1 MNTYEEQIENQR
13 IIHHENKNQLISI
26 RSLLEENSSN
36 EKVINYIN
44 SLLDDEKSVK
54 NGEYTKFRYLPSG
67 IKGLLYYKVI
77 NAKEKG
83 INIKTNISKDLKD
96 SILFRLSIEDLKQ
109 LGRLLGVYIDNA
121 IEASMT
127 SNEKE
132 VGIEILKEPNDVIII
147 ISNTYSELIENKSG
161 NSTKGKGHGY
171 GLVLAKRILKGHA
184 LFEEERE
191 ITDKVYIQK
200 LIIKE

>member
-1 MNTYEEQIENQR
+1 
-13 IIHHENKNQLISI
+13 
-26 RSLLEENSSN
+26 
-36 EKVINYIN
+36 
-44 SLLDDEKSVK
+44 
-54 NGEYTKFRYLPSG
+54 
-67 IKGLLYYKVI
+67 
-77 NAKEKG
+77 
-83 INIKTNISKDLKD
+83 
-96 SILFRLSIEDLKQ
+96 
-109 LGRLLGVYIDNA
+109 
-121 IEASMT
+121 MT

-171 GLVLAKRILKGHA
+171 GLVLAKRILKGHT